1 MSSEIISAVLSEWFS
16 VWGLPSAGLA
26 AAGVGATISRIT
38 QRRAEAAREILLSEM
53 ALGRALIEPNED
65 EAVAVTLRYMRA
77 AQEGT
82 ARLNLRLLAGVIAGK
97 ISGGGLYADEF
108 LRWADILAG
117 LKREEVITLGVM
129 QRLAEQPPVVSASVA
144 PSLQFWLNCSEVLQ
158 REYGLEGHVATA
170 MGHALLRT
178 GLVQLVSGSMETVV
192 VPAPT
197 SELSNLSTL
206 LVVEGI
212 IARDNSSSFTELAK
226 R

>member
-1 MSSEIISAVLSEWFS
+1 MGTEIISAVLSECFS
-16 VWGLPSAGLA
+16 AWGLPSAGLV
-26 AAGVGATISRIT
+26 AAGVGATISKIT
-38 QRRAEAAREILLSEM
+38 QRRAEAAREILLSEL
-53 ALGRALIEPNED
+53 ALGRALVEPDEE

-77 AQEGT
+77 AQEGA

-97 ISGGGLYADEF
+97 MSGGGLYADDF

-117 LKREEVITLGVM
+117 LKREEVVTLGVM
-129 QRLAEQPPVVSASVA
+129 QRLAEQPPIVSASIA

-158 REYGLEGHVATA
+158 SEYGLESHVATA
-170 MGHALLRT
+170 MAHALLRT

-197 SELSNLSTL
+197 HELHSLSGL

-212 IARDNSSSFTELAK
+212 LAREDSASFTEPAG